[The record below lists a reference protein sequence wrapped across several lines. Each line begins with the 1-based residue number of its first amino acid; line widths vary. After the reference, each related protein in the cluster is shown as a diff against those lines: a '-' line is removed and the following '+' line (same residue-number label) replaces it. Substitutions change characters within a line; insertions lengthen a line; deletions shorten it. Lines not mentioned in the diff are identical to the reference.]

1 MKRFIIKNTDSYGE
15 KSFEKVE
22 GSFHIEN
29 DHYIYKYQSK
39 LGECEIVA
47 SSKRVVVSRKGEIS
61 TLIDI
66 DLEKVTEFNYVT
78 KEMRKL
84 FKIKGESIKI
94 DENGSLIEFSYKIFE
109 GNEEMNR
116 ITIGIKT
123 Y

>member
-22 GSFHIEN
+22 GTFHKE
-29 DHYIYKYQSK
+29 DGQHIYRYHSK

-47 SSKRVVVSRKGEIS
+47 NSRRVIVSRKGEIS
-61 TLIDI
+61 AIIDV
-66 DLEKVTEFNYVT
+66 DLDKITEFNYIT
-78 KEMRKL
+78 QEMRKL
-84 FKIKGESIKI
+84 FKIQGESITI
-94 DENGSLIEFSYKIFE
+94 DEANSVIEFSYKIFE
-109 GNEEMNR
+109 GNEELNR

>member
-22 GSFHIEN
+22 GSFHKE
-29 DHYIYKYQSK
+29 DGQHIYRYQSK

-47 SSKRVVVSRKGEIS
+47 TLRRVVISRKGEIS
-61 TLIDI
+61 AIIDV
-66 DLEKVTEFNYVT
+66 DLDKITEFNYIT

-84 FKIKGESIKI
+84 FKIKGESIVI
-94 DENGSLIEFSYKIFE
+94 DETNSVVEFSYRIYE
-109 GNEEMNR
+109 GSDELNR
-116 ITIGIKT
+116 ITIGIKA